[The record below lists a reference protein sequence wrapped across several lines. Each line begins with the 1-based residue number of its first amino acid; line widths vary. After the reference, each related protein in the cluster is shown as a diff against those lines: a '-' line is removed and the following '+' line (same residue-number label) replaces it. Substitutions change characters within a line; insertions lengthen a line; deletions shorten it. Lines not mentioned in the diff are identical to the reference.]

1 MRSQKSFRYLIM
13 TVVVVF
19 FLAGTQLA
27 SAQMPGMPNMP
38 KMYGEFKMPPVGS
51 YVVYKTTFAAS
62 KTVKTT
68 KMSIVGKEKTDKGED
83 AYWYEIEDTDP
94 STGETVITKMLISGN
109 PQDIG
114 TMYRMI
120 FKQGKQPAME
130 LSQDFIKLVNA
141 TPTPKTDA
149 ADQPKIKNLG
159 TEKMKVGT
167 QTLDCAHMRYTVNDK
182 TTADVWSS
190 AKIPLFGMVKTS
202 TPDAAFELSSYGSDA
217 VSAITEQ
224 PKVLEIPGQK

>member
-51 YVVYKTTFAAS
+51 YVIYKATYAQN
-62 KTVKTT
+62 KMVKTT
-68 KMSIVGKEKTDKGED
+68 KMSIVGKEKSDKGED
-83 AYWYEIEDTDP
+83 VYWYEIQDIDP
-94 STGETVITKMLISGN
+94 KSGDAIITKMLISGN
-109 PQDIG
+109 PQDVG

-120 FKQGKQPAME
+120 FKNGKQQAME
-130 LSQDFIKLVNA
+130 LSPDFIKMVNA
-141 TPTPKTDA
+141 SPTPQKDA
-149 ADQPKIKNLG
+149 ADQPKVKNLG
-159 TEKMKVGT
+159 TEKLKVGT
-167 QTLDCAHMRYTVNDK
+167 QTLDCAHMRYTVMDK
-182 TTADVWSS
+182 TTADVWSN
-190 AKIPLFGMVKTS
+190 AKVPLLGMVKTT
-202 TPDAAFELSSYGSDA
+202 TPDVTFELSGYGTDA
-217 VSAITEQ
+217 VSAITEE